1 MEQFQSAGLA
11 HHRTIIALDIEQS
24 TRRTDPVKGEL
35 RDKVYELFEMALR
48 SAGIYP
54 RHRDRLVDRGDG
66 VLALIHPVKQA
77 PKAVILN
84 RAIPALGRLVTD
96 YNASLSRTSLPH
108 QLRVRIV
115 VHAGEVRYDSHGC
128 FGEALDI
135 AFRLLDDARVKKV
148 LRATPDPLALVISGD
163 IYRSVVRHGY
173 DGVDQPPFQS
183 LGHIQVAGNRHPGW
197 IQVSEPAT
205 RHQLID
211 MTEYRKSA

>member
-1 MEQFQSAGLA
+1 MEQFQGAGLA

-24 TRRTDPVKGEL
+24 SRRTDPVKAEL
-35 RDKVYELFEMALR
+35 RNKVYELFEMALC

-54 RHRDRLVDRGDG
+54 RHRDRFIDRGDG

-77 PKAVILN
+77 PKAVIFN
-84 RAIPALGRLVTD
+84 RAVPALSRLLTD
-96 YNASLSRTSLPH
+96 YNACLPRTSLSH

-148 LRATPDPLALVISGD
+148 LRATPDPLALVISGG
-163 IYRSVVRHGY
+163 IYRSVVRHGD
-173 DGVDQPPFQS
+173 DGVDRPPFQS
-183 LGHIQVAGNRHPGW
+183 LGHIQVAGNRHSGW

-205 RHQLID
+205 QHQLID
-211 MTEYRKSA
+211 MAGYRKPA